1 MIIKICELVPE
12 MKLRPISCLYQ
23 WCYRFLRRSGYS
35 IRIPSHIG
43 QPLPSNIKE
52 LIFQFLKETSRKKSY
67 LESIGGDL
75 DSIGNMDETPIYF
88 EMVNKT
94 AINKIGNKNIVANTL
109 GLEKKKISI
118 ILSITASGYK
128 LKPLMI
134 FKGKKGKKTEKKLQ
148 NLEEVKQKMVV
159 VKCQSE
165 AWCYKDIF
173 TSWIDEVFSPYLLF
187 VSKKTGI
194 LILDKETMHD

>member
-1 MIIKICELVPE
+1 
-12 MKLRPISCLYQ
+12 
-23 WCYRFLRRSGYS
+23 
-35 IRIPSHIG
+35 
-43 QPLPSNIKE
+43 
-52 LIFQFLKETSRKKSY
+52 LKETSRKKSY

-75 DSIGNMDETPIYF
+75 ESIVNMDETLFIL
-88 EMVNKT
+88 KWL
-94 AINKIGNKNIVANTL
+94 IKQQLNKIGNKNIVVNTL

-134 FKGKKGKKTEKKLQ
+134 FKGKKGKTTEKKLP

-165 AWCYKDIF
+165 AWCDKDIF

-187 VSKKTGI
+187 VSKKPG
-194 LILDKETMHD
+194 LSYFR